1 MAAEPEHHRLLE
13 FERKLDAT
21 IGDGADVLARVRATC
36 IQWPAD
42 LWMIRLL
49 GQLHHAHRMIE
60 IGTHQGGSA
69 LWLAWCFRPRE
80 IICIDPWL
88 GMAGPAEETLRIFDE
103 IRRFAWDRL
112 GVTLTPMQGNAEDI
126 LPTLP
131 DGAFGGVYVD
141 GYHAEVFVEKDLRLG
156 WPKVENAGL
165 LFGHDYCAEHPDHLG
180 VVRAVNAWEMEP
192 AVTLLGPSRVFVARK
207 GLGGI

>member
-13 FERKLDAT
+13 FTRKLDAT
-21 IGDGADVLARVRATC
+21 IGAGADVLARVRATS

-49 GQLHHAHRMIE
+49 GQLHRAHRMIE
-60 IGTHQGGSA
+60 IGAHQGGSA
-69 LWLAWCFRPRE
+69 LWLAYCFRPRE

-88 GMAGPAEETLRIFDE
+88 GMAGPAEEALRVFDE
-103 IRRFAWDRL
+103 TRRFAWSRL
-112 GVTLTPMQGNAEDI
+112 GVKLTPRQGTAEDV

-131 DGAFGGVYVD
+131 DGQFGGLFID
-141 GYHAEVFVEKDLRLG
+141 GYHIEEFVQKDLRLG

-165 LFGHDYCAEHPDHLG
+165 LFGHDYCAEHPDLLG
-180 VVRAVNAWEMEP
+180 VVRAVNAWEVEP
-192 AVTLLGPSRVFVARK
+192 HVTLLSPSQIFVVQK
-207 GLGGI
+207 G